1 MELLRTTS
9 ENPDFQALVRDLDA
23 YLAFIDG
30 EDHAFYHQFN
40 TISALSHVLVAY
52 VDGRAVACGAIK
64 PYDTETVE
72 VKRMYT
78 LPSARGKGIGSSLL
92 QGLENWAAELGYRFC
107 ILETGKKQ
115 EDAVWLYVKNG
126 YTRIDNFGQYEG
138 VDNSVCYKKP
148 V

>member
-1 MELLRTTS
+1 
-9 ENPDFQALVRDLDA
+9 
-23 YLAFIDG
+23 
-30 EDHAFYHQFN
+30 
-40 TISALSHVLVAY
+40 
-52 VDGRAVACGAIK
+52 
-64 PYDTETVE
+64 
-72 VKRMYT
+72 MYT